1 MKYNGVAN
9 LERLS
14 NRELA
19 VLLHSHVQRERW
31 RQAVRRG
38 RWFFGLHYLDG
49 YRSFQMRDRFGTI
62 IDTFE
67 FEGKE
72 ADRNKGRR
80 RRPFKTGTLVKQVN
94 DAIGAVAS
102 LDLRPKIER
111 QDKSLRGLRE
121 AAMARVV
128 ANATISEQSIEDTK
142 SLYAMYL
149 ATFGCCGLQVA
160 TVEDDRVGLMQDVE
174 IVHPMECF
182 PWPSVS
188 SNLADVRGIVRHR
201 FIPLADVKARWR
213 GVPSDLGKME
223 YYTREMGYLSPNDTD
238 LDAEQRGREGH
249 GTGASRM
256 IQSGRGN
263 VSAEEYDTSEVLIGV
278 TELYVT
284 GINGMLDYYAATSG
298 ETTFIRQNFTSV
310 ATYCPLIWSR
320 FLETGGFYGVGM
332 VDLLWSQIREF
343 EEMVDRFSKNVRDQ
357 DRYGMVILPHGVLH
371 ERMMFQNTGA
381 EYKVA
386 MVSPE
391 PALDGGRP
399 FQPQQ
404 LMPVNSRE
412 MAAAASSMLMQNIQA
427 DSPGTDL
434 LARKGRAESAAA
446 LGLLQQEGNK
456 TMQVPLQATRNAWAA
471 MWRAGLDATMKLLVM
486 EPRELPVHRFTLDLV
501 GASIDFQEGVVRFE
515 DNLLPDLSRLII
527 TTEDASPTND
537 LVKKQEAIELFRIYG
552 DPERFMRYAAKSG
565 LEWAMD
571 LDEYLTAIEAVHT
584 NILMLYQDGEQ
595 PGQII
600 LNPHTVLPDKQLTEL
615 LNFMAGPA
623 MKVASSLVQSMFH
636 RYAEYLKIQMGM
648 MLPEGLPDPFGE
660 DGQPQGPDL
669 GMMPDAAQMMQ

>member
-1 MKYNGVAN
+1 MRYNGVAN
-9 LERLS
+9 LERL
-14 NRELA
+14 NDRQLA
-19 VLLHSHVQRERW
+19 VLLQSHVNRERW
-31 RQAVRRG
+31 RQSVRRG

-49 YRSFQMRDRFGTI
+49 YRMFQMRDRFGTV

-72 ADRNKGRR
+72 SDKNKGRK
-80 RRPFKTGTLVKQVN
+80 RRPFKTGTLVKQLN

-128 ANATISEQSIEDTK
+128 ANATINEQEVETTK
-142 SLYAMYL
+142 ALYSLYL
-149 ATFGCCGLQVA
+149 STFGCVGLQVGV
-160 TVEDDRVGLMQDVE
+160 VEDDRVGLMQDVE
-174 IVHPMECF
+174 VVHPMECF
-182 PWPSVS
+182 SWPSVS
-188 SNLADVRGIVRHR
+188 SNLADMRGIVRHR
-201 FIPLADVKARWR
+201 FIPLADVKARWS
-213 GVPSDLGKME
+213 GVPSDVGKME
-223 YYTREMGYLSPNDTD
+223 YYTREMGYLSPNDVD
-238 LDAEQRGREGH
+238 LDAAQRSRESH
-249 GTGASRM
+249 ALPSRVV
-256 IQSGRGN
+256 QSGRGN
-263 VSAEEYDTSEVLIGV
+263 ITMDDTDTEEILIGV

-284 GINGMLDYYAATSG
+284 GLNGMLDYYAATSG
-298 ETTFIRQNFTSV
+298 ETTFVRQNLTGV
-310 ATYCPLIWSR
+310 PTYCPLVWTR

-343 EEMVDRFSKNVRDQ
+343 EEMVERFSKNIRDQ
-357 DRYGMVILPHGVLH
+357 DRYGMVVLPHGVIH

-381 EYKVA
+381 EYKIA

-391 PALDGGRP
+391 PGLNGERP

-412 MAAAASSMLMQNIQA
+412 MGASAAAMLQQNIQA

-446 LGLLQQEGNK
+446 LGLLQREGNK
-456 TMQVPLQATRNAWAA
+456 TMNVPMQATRNAWAA
-471 MWRAGLDATMKLLVM
+471 LWRAGLDATMKLLVL

-501 GASIDFQEGVVRFE
+501 GASIDFAEGVVKFE
-515 DNLLPDLSRLII
+515 DNLLPDFSRLLV

-537 LVKKQEAIELFRIYG
+537 LVTKQEAIELFNIYK

-565 LEWAMD
+565 LTWAMD
-571 LDEYLTAIEAVHT
+571 LDEYLTAVEAVHT
-584 NILMLYQDGEQ
+584 NILMLYQDGET
-595 PGQII
+595 PGQVI

-623 MKVASSLVQSMFH
+623 MRVATPLVQSMFH
-636 RYAEYLKIQMGM
+636 QYAEYLKVQMGM
-648 MLPEGLPDPFGE
+648 MLPEGLPDPYGE
-660 DGQPQGPDL
+660 EQDGPPQGMPPD
-669 GMMPDAAQMMQ
+669 MEQMV